1 MAHAQVRRPSTSAEA
16 LDEPGNGFDPRR
28 NRHLAAA
35 RYAVLVAAAYVLF
48 AWIAPASVHA
58 ESIVVG
64 QTLSLTGPSPRV
76 AQDLLRGRQACADWI
91 NAQGG
96 IRGQS
101 LKIVTRDDRN
111 DPALAVK
118 QAQEL
123 VDREGAVAFFG
134 SMGPSVNAAVL
145 DWANAQGM
153 AVLGP
158 YGGDIENRTRRY
170 DTAYFLTANQSAE
183 AERLALHVASLG
195 MNRVVIVHSS
205 DPAGRAALTAL
216 EEGLGGTNVA
226 AIALIA
232 AKPDGSDAATVAQS
246 VSKAKAQ
253 AVLLATSGRAT
264 IALLQSLTAA
274 SSSGLNL
281 LQIYGLSSA
290 ASQAELIELGARA
303 RGFAMSQ
310 VVPLPRDTRIPVV
323 LAFHSAMRGIP
334 GERTYAELEGCM
346 ASLLLGEVL
355 RRKPVTSNRAAI
367 LQAMRSTGR
376 VNLGGFEID
385 LNDRTRPGSQ
395 YTDIVYIGF
404 EGKITR

>member
-1 MAHAQVRRPSTSAEA
+1 MTASSQTLRRLNLQAM
-16 LDEPGNGFDPRR
+16 RR
-28 NRHLAAA
+28 AALAAA
-35 RYAVLVAAAYVLF
+35 TCIPL
-48 AWIAPASVHA
+48 AWAAPAAVRA
-58 ESIVVG
+58 EPIVVG

-101 LKIVTRDDRN
+101 LKILTRDDRN
-111 DPALAVK
+111 DPALAAK

-158 YGGDIENRTRRY
+158 YGGDIESRTRRY

-195 MNRVVIVHSS
+195 MSRVVIVHGS
-205 DPAGRAALTAL
+205 DPAGRAALTAF

-232 AKPDGSDAATVAQS
+232 AKPDGSDATTVAQS
-246 VSKAKAQ
+246 VSNAKAQ

-264 IALLQSLTAA
+264 IALLQSLAAA
-274 SSSGLNL
+274 SANGLNL
-281 LQIYGLSSA
+281 LQVYGLSSA
-290 ASQAELIELGARA
+290 ASQAELVELGARA

-310 VVPLPRDTRIPVV
+310 VVPLPRDTRVPVV
-323 LAFHSAMRGIP
+323 LTFHAAMRSIP

-355 RRKPVTSNRAAI
+355 RRKPVAPNRAGL

-385 LNDRTRPGSQ
+385 LNDRIRPGSQ
-395 YTDIVYIGF
+395 YTDIVYIGA

>member
-1 MAHAQVRRPSTSAEA
+1 MSTYPQTCTPSRAA
-16 LDEPGNGFDPRR
+16 VPG
-28 NRHLAAA
+28 RHLSAMQPSALMAAA
-35 RYAVLVAAAYVLF
+35 FVLLAAMAPVSVL
-48 AWIAPASVHA
+48 AQP
-58 ESIVVG
+58 IVVG

-76 AQDLLRGRQACADWI
+76 AQDLLRGRQACADWV

-101 LKIVTRDDRN
+101 LKIITRDDRN
-111 DPALAVK
+111 DPALAAK

-145 DWANAQGM
+145 EWANAQGM

-183 AERLALHVASLG
+183 AERLALHVTSLG
-195 MNRVVIVHSS
+195 INRIVIVHSS

-216 EEGLGGTNVA
+216 EEGLGGTNVSA
-226 AIALIA
+226 VALIA
-232 AKPDGSDAATVAQS
+232 AKPDGSDAANVAQS
-246 VSKAKAQ
+246 VSNTKAQ
-253 AVLLATSGRAT
+253 AVFLATSGRAT
-264 IALLQSLTAA
+264 VALLQSLTATSA
-274 SSSGLNL
+274 NGLNL

-290 ASQAELIELGARA
+290 ASQAELTELGARA
-303 RGFAMSQ
+303 RGFVMSQ
-310 VVPLPRDTRIPVV
+310 VVPLPRDPRVPVV
-323 LAFHSAMRGIP
+323 LTFHTAMRGIA

-355 RRKPVTSNRAAI
+355 RRKPVTSNRAGI
-367 LQAMRSTGR
+367 LQAMKSTGR

-385 LNDRTRPGSQ
+385 LSDRIRPGSQ
-395 YTDIVYIGF
+395 YTDIVYIGS